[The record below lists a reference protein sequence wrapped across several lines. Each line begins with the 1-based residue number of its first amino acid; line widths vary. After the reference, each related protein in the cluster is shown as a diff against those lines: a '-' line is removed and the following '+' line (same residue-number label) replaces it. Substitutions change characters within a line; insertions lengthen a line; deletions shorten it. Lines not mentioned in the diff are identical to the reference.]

1 MLYGCTLYHF
11 HRLHICATEKLIVAF
26 IIAPL
31 VLFFIVVAASG
42 VSLDYLRETD
52 WFLPQARDGEGCIEH
67 CAFVRTNFWQT
78 LQVAYSGIASNLV
91 AWGAVPRCI
100 SPSSLWG
107 PL

>member
-1 MLYGCTLYHF
+1 M
-11 HRLHICATEKLIVAF
+11 ATEKLILAYIMV
-26 IIAPL
+26 PL
-31 VLFFIVVAASG
+31 VLFFIVIVGSG
-42 VSLDYLRETD
+42 VSMDYLRETD
-52 WFLPQARDGEGCIEH
+52 WFLTQVRDGKGCIED

-107 PL
+107 HV